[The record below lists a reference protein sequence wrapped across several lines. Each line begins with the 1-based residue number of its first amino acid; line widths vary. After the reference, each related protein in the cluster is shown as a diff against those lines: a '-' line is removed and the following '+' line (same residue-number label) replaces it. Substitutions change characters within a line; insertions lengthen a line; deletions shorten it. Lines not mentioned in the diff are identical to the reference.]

1 MMLNELSNAHGLRT
15 TEFLKI
21 AAGTK
26 KGLGPLNDNKQQ
38 HQSMFEENQQRDQ
51 QKSR

>member
-26 KGLGPLNDNKQQ
+26 IGLGPLKDNKQ
-38 HQSMFEENQQRDQ
+38 HQSMFEENQQGDQ
-51 QKSR
+51 LKSR